1 MQDGAERMWTDPKG
15 RMVPDRLVSDADK
28 LKDEVARKVLGFAE
42 ELSAQIARFRAH
54 TFDDVY
60 ALLDLLKEKYGA
72 APGGPKGNVEIVS
85 FDGCVKVQVAVAD
98 SITFGPELQAAKALI
113 DECIAEWSDGSRDE
127 IRALVTHAFETRKS
141 GQIAREAVFGLRR
154 LDIKDE
160 KWRRAMDAITDSI
173 RIVGSRAYVRVYKRR
188 TAEEGWQMVQ
198 LNIAAV

>member
-1 MQDGAERMWTDPKG
+1 MRDHGHWTDPKG
-15 RMVPDRLVSDADK
+15 RLVPEHLVSDADK
-28 LKDEVARKVLGFAE
+28 LKDDVARKVLGFAE
-42 ELSAQIARFRAH
+42 DLSAQIARFRAH

-98 SITFGPELQAAKALI
+98 HIAFGPELQAAKALI
-113 DECIAEWSDGSRDE
+113 DECIAEWSPGSRDE
-127 IRALVTHAFETRKS
+127 IRALVNYAFETRKS
-141 GQIAREAVFGLRR
+141 GQIAREALFGLRR

-173 RIVGSRAYVRVYKRR
+173 RIVGSKAYVRVYRRR
-188 TAEEGWQMVQ
+188 TAEEGWQMVP